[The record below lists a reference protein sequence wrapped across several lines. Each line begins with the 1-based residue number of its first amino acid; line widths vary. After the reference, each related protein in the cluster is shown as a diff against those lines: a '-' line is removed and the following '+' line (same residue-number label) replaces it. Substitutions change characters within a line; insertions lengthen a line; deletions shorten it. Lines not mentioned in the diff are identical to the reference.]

1 MSSSALAAALGAP
14 PAQQLTRNNFL
25 LWKALVLPAF
35 RGANVMALLDGSDR
49 APARTIEVE
58 DSEKNK
64 TRIPNP
70 AHIEWMARDQQVLRF
85 LLNTLSPEILSH
97 LLDVTSTAEAWAAI
111 GAMFKTA
118 SRTKAQHLRGEL
130 NDTKK
135 LSLTADQY
143 YTKMRGFAS
152 ELSALG
158 KPVEDDELLGY
169 LLHGL
174 DKGEYNALITTVN
187 GNPGTSLEEFYEQ
200 LSSYDMR
207 NGVEENGSF
216 ISSANLARRGDQR
229 SRARTPPPR
238 GRTPPPPRAR
248 SPDRG
253 PYRGGGYR
261 EDDRNW
267 RKDDGRGNYR
277 RDDDNWRRDDRRGD
291 RRDDR
296 RDRRRDDGGGYRRT
310 DGRRS
315 DRVPT
320 PYVDIECQICKK
332 HGHPASA
339 CWWRYSDDKKDR
351 DDGDKG
357 VNLASYGV
365 DTNWYTDTGAT
376 DHITSE
382 LNKLLIANKY
392 HGQDRVRTAE
402 GTGCVYISRDVV
414 FDENIFPFASL
425 HPNAGALL
433 KKEILLLPSSTSHE
447 SAQNCT
453 TYIVPIVSGANILQE
468 TTHAE
473 EDSSQ
478 NSAEIESQTVDEHQS
493 QRDETITE
501 HEVDFPRHSSDSTD
515 PEVQQPGEDSPRQP
529 SVASASEHASPVS
542 PARGGH
548 TPGGAR
554 APASPPTS
562 PRGTPASP
570 RESPAPSLH
579 AEQSSGS
586 HAASHGSSAASS
598 GESSAAGGESS
609 SSKNSEDENSNS
621 VSNSESSAAASPPP
635 PSPPGV
641 RTRLQKGEPLILTEA
656 LNDSNWRKAMEEEYN
671 ALLEN
676 KTWHLVPPNRNKNLI
691 DCKWVYRIKKKA
703 DGSIDRYKARLVA
716 KGFKQRYVKDTLKLG
731 ITFIKSSSTLLSA
744 FSDADWAGC
753 LDDRRSTGGFA
764 IFVGP
769 NLVSWSARKQATVS
783 RSSTE
788 AEYKALANATAEMI
802 WVEALLTELGVK
814 LLQKPSLWCDNLG
827 ATYLS
832 ANPVFH
838 ARTKHIEIDF
848 HFVRERVADNRLAIR
863 FISSKDQVA
872 DGFTKALPVK
882 KLDEFKR
889 NLNLS
894 EGLD

>member
-1 MSSSALAAALGAP
+1 MSASSSSGMSSSALAAALGAP

-277 RDDDNWRRDDRRGD
+277 RDNDNWRRDDRRGD

-320 PYVDIECQICKK
+320 PYVDTECQIC
-332 HGHPASA
+332 
-339 CWWRYSDDKKDR
+339 
-351 DDGDKG
+351 
-357 VNLASYGV
+357 
-365 DTNWYTDTGAT
+365 AT

-402 GTGCVYISRDVV
+402 GTVWRR
-414 FDENIFPFASL
+414 F
-425 HPNAGALL
+425 
-433 KKEILLLPSSTSHE
+433 T
-447 SAQNCT
+447 
-453 TYIVPIVSGANILQE
+453 
-468 TTHAE
+468 
-473 EDSSQ
+473 
-478 NSAEIESQTVDEHQS
+478 
-493 QRDETITE
+493 
-501 HEVDFPRHSSDSTD
+501 
-515 PEVQQPGEDSPRQP
+515 
-529 SVASASEHASPVS
+529 ASALRRVRQRAGLACLARARWPH
-542 PARGGH
+542 ARGTTGACVPSYVAAWH
-548 TPGGAR
+548 CCLAARVPGPIAACR
-554 APASPPTS
+554 AVRLTCRVAWI
-562 PRGTPASP
+562 
-570 RESPAPSLH
+570 PAPSLH
-579 AEQSSGS
+579 AEQSGS

-598 GESSAAGGESS
+598 
-609 SSKNSEDENSNS
+609 
-621 VSNSESSAAASPPP
+621 VLQLLHHLHLH
-635 PSPPGV
+635 
-641 RTRLQKGEPLILTEA
+641 RLEFVL
-656 LNDSNWRKAMEEEYN
+656 DCRKLA
-671 ALLEN
+671 
-676 KTWHLVPPNRNKNLI
+676 LI
-691 DCKWVYRIKKKA
+691 D
-703 DGSIDRYKARLVA
+703 
-716 KGFKQRYVKDTLKLG
+716 T
-731 ITFIKSSSTLLSA
+731 
-744 FSDADWAGC
+744 
-753 LDDRRSTGGFA
+753 
-764 IFVGP
+764 
-769 NLVSWSARKQATVS
+769 
-783 RSSTE
+783 
-788 AEYKALANATAEMI
+788 
-802 WVEALLTELGVK
+802 K
-814 LLQKPSLWCDNLG
+814 LL
-827 ATYLS
+827 
-832 ANPVFH
+832 
-838 ARTKHIEIDF
+838 ID
-848 HFVRERVADNRLAIR
+848 
-863 FISSKDQVA
+863 
-872 DGFTKALPVK
+872 G
-882 KLDEFKR
+882 
-889 NLNLS
+889 
-894 EGLD
+894 

>member
-1 MSSSALAAALGAP
+1 MSASSSSGMSSSALAAALGAP

-35 RGANVMALLDGSDR
+35 RGANVMALLDGSDQ
-49 APARTIEVE
+49 APARIIEVE

-64 TRIPNP
+64 SKVPNP
-70 AHIEWMARDQQVLRF
+70 AYIEWMARDQQVLRF

-97 LLDVTSTAEAWAAI
+97 LLDVTSTAEAWTAI

-216 ISSANLARRGDQR
+216 VSSANLARRGDQR
-229 SRARTPPPR
+229 PRARTPPPR
-238 GRTPPPPRAR
+238 GRTPPPPRTR

-261 EDDRNW
+261 
-267 RKDDGRGNYR
+267 DDGRG
-277 RDDDNWRRDDRRGD
+277 NWRRDDRRGD

-296 RDRRRDDGGGYRRT
+296 RDRNRDDGGGYRRT

-320 PYVDIECQICKK
+320 PYVDTECQICKK
-332 HGHPASA
+332 HGHPANA

-357 VNLASYGV
+357 ANLASYGV

-392 HGQDRVRTAE
+392 HGQDQVRTAE
-402 GTGCVYISRDVV
+402 GT
-414 FDENIFPFASL
+414 EN
-425 HPNAGALL
+425 
-433 KKEILLLPSSTSHE
+433 
-447 SAQNCT
+447 
-453 TYIVPIVSGANILQE
+453 
-468 TTHAE
+468 
-473 EDSSQ
+473 SSQ
-478 NSAEIESQTVDEHQS
+478 NSEGNGPESVDDHQTQN
-493 QRDETITE
+493 DETSTE
-501 HEVDFPRHSSDSTD
+501 HEVDMPEHSSDSVDEAQQYEED
-515 PEVQQPGEDSPRQP
+515 PP
-529 SVASASEHASPVS
+529 SVASASGQASPVP
-542 PARGGH
+542 PARDGH
-548 TPGGAR
+548 TPGGPR
-554 APASPPTS
+554 APASPPVS
-562 PRGTPASP
+562 PRVSASP
-570 RESPAPSLH
+570 SVESPA
-579 AEQSSGS
+579 SSS
-586 HAASHGSSAASS
+586 HAVPDSPGAVSPAGSVGSSVASS
-598 GESSAAGGESS
+598 VEGSAAGGESS
-609 SSKNSEDENSNS
+609 DENSNNA
-621 VSNSESSAAASPPP
+621 NSGTDSDNSAAASPPP

-641 RTRLQKGEPLILTEA
+641 RTRLQKGEPLTLTEA
-656 LNDSNWRKAMEEEYN
+656 LNDQNWCKAMKEEYN

-676 KTWHLVPPNRNKNLI
+676 KTWHLVSPNRSKNLI

-716 KGFKQRYVKDTLKLG
+716 KGFKQR
-731 ITFIKSSSTLLSA
+731 
-744 FSDADWAGC
+744 
-753 LDDRRSTGGFA
+753 
-764 IFVGP
+764 
-769 NLVSWSARKQATVS
+769 
-783 RSSTE
+783 
-788 AEYKALANATAEMI
+788 
-802 WVEALLTELGVK
+802 
-814 LLQKPSLWCDNLG
+814 
-827 ATYLS
+827 
-832 ANPVFH
+832 
-838 ARTKHIEIDF
+838 
-848 HFVRERVADNRLAIR
+848 ERVASNRLGIH

-889 NLNLS
+889 NLNLL